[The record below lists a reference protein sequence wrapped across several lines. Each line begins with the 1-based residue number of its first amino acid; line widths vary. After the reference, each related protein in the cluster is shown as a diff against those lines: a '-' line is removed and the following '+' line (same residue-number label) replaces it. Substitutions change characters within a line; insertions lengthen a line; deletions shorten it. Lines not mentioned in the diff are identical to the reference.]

1 MYPCSCNNN
10 LLYFPS
16 ELHLHTH
23 IYNKC
28 ASSMGTESGF
38 FLSLLQKPRC
48 IIFLVFFIQP
58 FGYQA
63 VLTTVFQY
71 WYFSVCKE
79 LFFLSYGAIQI
90 KWCSYYCCQS
100 NQTLDHVQC
109 SSVSGSIL
117 ILYASFHC
125 HSLGLL
131 ITQASEQN
139 VPSLSLISHKKK
151 TDKQRW
157 LTIRLRIIRSSVTS
171 RGSCTS
177 HY

>member
-28 ASSMGTESGF
+28 AF

-63 VLTTVFQY
+63 VFNH
-71 WYFSVCKE
+71 SVSILILLSMQG
-79 LFFLSYGAIQI
+79 LFNFLSYGAIQI

>member
-1 MYPCSCNNN
+1 MC
-10 LLYFPS
+10 F
-16 ELHLHTH
+16 LH
-23 IYNKC
+23 
-28 ASSMGTESGF
+28 GDWVW
-38 FLSLLQKPRC
+38 FLSLTATKTQMYNFFG
-48 IIFLVFFIQP
+48 IFHSAIWLPSSFNH
-58 FGYQA
+58 
-63 VLTTVFQY
+63 
-71 WYFSVCKE
+71 SVSILILLSMQG